1 MYVIRKVR
9 ICTSALCAY
18 VYTYIMGACVL
29 VYVRI
34 ISTHTFSNYCLVI
47 MFCLSI
53 KVKVQHGLS
62 LHQALKK
69 PMNTRNLSTKSCLV
83 YITHKNNKKHFIDW
97 ATDTALLGGQEV
109 GLVNYLSNNYPF

>member
-1 MYVIRKVR
+1 MYICYTQSADLHLRTLR
-9 ICTSALCAY
+9 ICIYS
-18 VYTYIMGACVL
+18 TYIMGACVL

-34 ISTHTFSNYCLVI
+34 ISTHTFSNYYLVI

-97 ATDTALLGGQEV
+97 STDTALLGGQEV
-109 GLVNYLSNNYPF
+109 GLVNYNYPF